1 MFSNA
6 SAFNQDIG
14 GWDTSNATVMT
25 SMFYYATAFDKDIG
39 SWDVSSVTDM
49 DYMFYSASEFN
60 QDLYSWCVT
69 NISLEPTDFDSSATD
84 WVLPKPVWGNCPP

>member
-1 MFSNA
+1 
-6 SAFNQDIG
+6 
-14 GWDTSNATVMT
+14 
-25 SMFYYATAFDKDIG
+25 
-39 SWDVSSVTDM
+39 VTDM

-84 WVLPKPVWGNCPP
+84 WVLPKPVWGTCPP